1 MKTFSS
7 IDPDF
12 VHEVLKS
19 LHVDHVCSSYVSI
32 KSAYNFYIKCK
43 DRLLQANFPLH
54 KSESNS
60 SEL

>member
-19 LHVDHVCSSYVSI
+19 LNADHVCNSYVSI

-43 DRLLQANFPLH
+43 HRLLQANFPLH

-60 SEL
+60 PEL